1 MTTTTIATFVGN
13 GSQTD
18 FAFSFDYLRKEFVKV
33 LVDGIETAYT
43 FHTTQTVRVTPAPAV
58 GKVVIVR
65 RVTDR
70 DRLVQFVDGS
80 ILIAN
85 DLNVAALQSIHIAS
99 EALDQA
105 SGGLLIDETGAYSA
119 GFRKLA
125 QLGDPTNP
133 RDAVN
138 KQWAE
143 SGMTSQ
149 LALATA
155 EKSAA
160 VVAKDAAVVA
170 KDAAVVSQG
179 AAAASAAA
187 ALADRNLAQTAK
199 TGADTAKAGADT
211 AKTGADTAK
220 TNADAAKVAAEA
232 ARDVTL
238 GYRNTT
244 QTLRDDTVA
253 ASLVALADANADAEN
268 KIINGDFLHW
278 QRGVASSSLSGY
290 VTTDR
295 WVNVMVGGTVTHSLG
310 NHALGDTF
318 AGNNPFYYLRQTVSG
333 QTLAGQ
339 CALTSQRIEHPNSYA
354 GQTITVLGWARRSS
368 GAGNMAVELEQVFG
382 TGGSPSPT
390 VSTPGGIVTLTGSW
404 APFAVTINVPSVTG
418 KVLGALTWGYL
429 GVNFWTSGGTTWAPR
444 QSGLGL
450 QTIGVDLWGIHIRV
464 GTWTAAATNL
474 YRTRN
479 PGTELTLCQRYFET
493 VPIVVSSNG
502 AWINA
507 IGFCTTKRIIPILT
521 LSSGS
526 LAGGGIAAD
535 VNRITQNANASGAS
549 GATIYAD
556 AEL

>member
-65 RVTDR
+65 RITDR

-125 QLGDPTNP
+125 LLGDPTNA

-143 SGMTSQ
+143 TGLTSQ

-160 VVAKDAAVVA
+160 MSAKDAALI
-170 KDAAVVSQG
+170 SQT
-179 AAAASAAA
+179 AAAGSAAA

-199 TGADTAKAGADT
+199 TGADTAKTGADT

-232 ARDVTL
+232 ARDLAL

-244 QTLRDDTVA
+244 QTLRDEVIIGGSAVRTRLLTAGDG
-253 ASLVALADANADAEN
+253 
-268 KIINGDFLHW
+268 INGGGDLTADRTFDVDATVV
-278 QRGVASSSLSGY
+278 R
-290 VTTDR
+290 TT
-295 WVNVMVGGTVTHSLG
+295 G
-310 NHALGDTF
+310 N
-318 AGNNPFYYLRQTVSG
+318 
-333 QTLAGQ
+333 QTLAGTKDFSGILSNTGNNITLTRPGYSSWGITTDAAASLSFMYPNGTGRVAFASNGNLWCEQ
-339 CALTSQRIEHPNSYA
+339 LGGWLVQAITGVGQNGLYGGAGILFNTGGRIRMTTGHLVNFHWNNGFYYNIDNNGYVLINASSSDERLKNMAADPSVAEAEAAVNALQPRRYSFKEGLPISNPEGELWGFTAQNIQTVFPSAVEERGMPDTEDTYLALNITADTQMIAALTKVVQ
-354 GQTITVLGWARRSS
+354 QL
-368 GAGNMAVELEQVFG
+368 MVEV
-382 TGGSPSPT
+382 
-390 VSTPGGIVTLTGSW
+390 
-404 APFAVTINVPSVTG
+404 
-418 KVLGALTWGYL
+418 
-429 GVNFWTSGGTTWAPR
+429 
-444 QSGLGL
+444 
-450 QTIGVDLWGIHIRV
+450 
-464 GTWTAAATNL
+464 
-474 YRTRN
+474 
-479 PGTELTLCQRYFET
+479 
-493 VPIVVSSNG
+493 
-502 AWINA
+502 
-507 IGFCTTKRIIPILT
+507 
-521 LSSGS
+521 
-526 LAGGGIAAD
+526 
-535 VNRITQNANASGAS
+535 
-549 GATIYAD
+549 
-556 AEL
+556 AELKARL